1 MGAGNRRGFYFT
13 NFHKIS
19 KIKENLF
26 KTVFSTQIEI
36 MDAARVKPGLN
47 VVVNVKFSPIHEEE
61 VMADI
66 AFLTLSPDYDNKYHE
81 FRVHVHCTPQ
91 LVQPILEPTEL
102 RLKIEA
108 KIQIKYPLEIRFRNW
123 IKIWRCWNFGDDRFP
138 SAPIWKYSDPKLNER
153 ILTIYN
159 NGKKPFSIVIE
170 ERKEQDHCFLWRFEQ
185 DIILSEGSSMLCISR
200 FRYFE
205 LIEERKMK
213 F

>member
-1 MGAGNRRGFYFT
+1 MGARNRRGFYFT

-19 KIKENLF
+19 KIKESLL
-26 KTVFSTQIEI
+26 KTIFSTQIEI

-108 KIQIKYPLEIRFRNW
+108 KIQIKYPLEIRIHFRNW
-123 IKIWRCWNFGDDRFP
+123 IKIWWRQISFGTDLEVQR
-138 SAPIWKYSDPKLNER
+138 SQ
-153 ILTIYN
+153 
-159 NGKKPFSIVIE
+159 V
-170 ERKEQDHCFLWRFEQ
+170 ERKNSYDLQ
-185 DIILSEGSSMLCISR
+185 
-200 FRYFE
+200 
-205 LIEERKMK
+205 
-213 F
+213 